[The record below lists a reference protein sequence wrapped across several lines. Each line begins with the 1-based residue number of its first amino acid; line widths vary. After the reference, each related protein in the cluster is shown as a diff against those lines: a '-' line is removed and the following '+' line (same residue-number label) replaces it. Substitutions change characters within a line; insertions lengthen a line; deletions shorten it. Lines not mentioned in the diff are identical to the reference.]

1 MGNNTFL
8 YKEINFTK
16 NGKKSFKIRKNC
28 YSQLITSLKH
38 SLRVFEEEK
47 NTYKQTKNTRK
58 MIIFQ
63 ISILKN
69 EELLLKIEQD
79 IKDNIKKFENI
90 NDENER
96 KKILKDFQNS
106 KSSLSKKIPLEM
118 VELELEQSKNAGTI
132 LHNLVYKHKVK
143 NLKSHD
149 KRTLKTLEN
158 FISLKNKMIELK
170 QKTRKYN
177 NQILVKEVLLKIP
190 EMQELDLKKEEWNII
205 IKNFKDEYFKNYDL
219 YCSCIHVD
227 EGTENKSH
235 VHLFL
240 SSYNNEKNDF
250 DINKNTFNY
259 INNKYSLN
267 LDFNKKEDHEKF
279 MKQYQ
284 EDFYTFFNRQL
295 KELNKKRTYKNL
307 TII

>member
-1 MGNNTFL
+1 M
-8 YKEINFTK
+8 
-16 NGKKSFKIRKNC
+16 
-28 YSQLITSLKH
+28 
-38 SLRVFEEEK
+38 
-47 NTYKQTKNTRK
+47 
-58 MIIFQ
+58 
-63 ISILKN
+63 
-69 EELLLKIEQD
+69 
-79 IKDNIKKFENI
+79 
-90 NDENER
+90 
-96 KKILKDFQNS
+96 
-106 KSSLSKKIPLEM
+106 
-118 VELELEQSKNAGTI
+118 ELELEQSKNAGTI

-295 KELNKKRTYKNL
+295 KELNKKER
-307 TII
+307 